1 MKLSYNWLSEFVKL
15 DDIDPREAGLRLTMS
30 TSEIENIEEVGGTL
44 EGVVAGKI
52 LEVKRHPDSDHLF
65 LTKVDVGKE
74 VLPIVSGAPNTKENT
89 FVPVALVGAR
99 LPDGLTVKRAK
110 LRGVESLGLVCSER
124 ELGVSDDHS
133 GLWILDD
140 EGLPKSG
147 LKPGAPLAGL
157 FPLRDFII
165 EIDNKSITNR
175 PDLWCHYG
183 FARELA
189 ALYGRALKAVYPRS
203 AIDELRGAGGAA
215 SGKGGSARIEL
226 ENKDSI
232 LCPRYTA
239 IMLGGIRIGKSPFW
253 VRRRLYTL
261 GVRPI
266 YNIVDVTN
274 YVMLEVGQPL
284 HAFDAETIARSTI
297 VVRRAREGERFK
309 TLDGFERTLTSE
321 TLLITDPE
329 KAVAVAGVMGGL
341 NSEISDATK
350 TIIVESAN
358 FNPASVRRTAV
369 RLGLRTEAS
378 NRFEKSLDPEL
389 TLLGITGSVSMIKRL
404 IPGARVVSPL
414 ADAYPSGGRTVELHL
429 DSEWVGDLL
438 GVPIEKK
445 RVAEILG
452 SLSFTVEDRGGR
464 TLGVRVP
471 SFRASKDVSIPQDL
485 VEEVGR
491 IYGYGNI
498 EPRLPLVTSTPPHRE
513 EMVTFVRELKLLL
526 SGALALSEVYTYSF
540 QEDAVLSLF
549 YPEGSRF
556 VSLQNPVSTSM
567 SRMRRSLVPG
577 LFALIEKNA
586 GFRGAMAVFEVGSIY
601 DPEVKKQGK
610 DAGLPSERRMASA
623 LLMRKAKRGEASS
636 REGASSGAGVF
647 FELKGKLEHLFQRLY
662 LSNAEF
668 TGFERGQEFG
678 ASFSLRNLGTAE
690 GPTQPYNSARRT
702 LLTSGRVC
710 FGIMA
715 ELNPLLLKH
724 AGIDFNSYRAAV
736 FEMDLENLLEVY
748 RESKPLKRYQRL
760 PRFPEVLLDIAVV
773 VGEEV
778 PAREVKELILSC
790 GTGSAVA
797 KGGGRGGAS
806 AAALLNRVELFDIY
820 RGKPLAAGK
829 KSLAFNLSYGSDERT
844 LTDEEVKSVHDGI
857 VAGIRGRGWDLR

>member
-1 MKLSYNWLSEFVKL
+1 MKLSYNWLSEYVKL
-15 DDIDPREAGLRLTMS
+15 DDVDPREAGLRLTMS
-30 TSEIENIEEVGGTL
+30 TSEIENVEEVGGSL

-65 LTKVDVGKE
+65 LAKVDVGKE
-74 VLPIVSGAPNTKENT
+74 VLSIVSGAPNTKENT

-99 LPDGLTVKRAK
+99 LPGGLTVKKSK
-110 LRGVESLGLVCSER
+110 LRGADSFGMVCSEK
-124 ELGVSDDHS
+124 ELGVSDDHT

-147 LKPGAPLAGL
+147 LKPGAPLTGL

-175 PDLWCHYG
+175 PDLWGHYG

-189 ALYGRALKAVYPRS
+189 AVYGRALKPVYPRS
-203 AIDELRGAGGAA
+203 AIDELLDSGSAGGAGA
-215 SGKGGSARIEL
+215 VKGGAAGIEL
-226 ENKDSI
+226 EIEDSI

-239 IMLGGIRIGKSPFW
+239 IMLGGIRIGKSPFR
-253 VRRRLYTL
+253 VRRRLSTL

-284 HAFDAETIARSTI
+284 HAFDAEMIARHTI

-309 TLDGFERTLTSE
+309 TLDGFDRTLTAE

-341 NSEISDATK
+341 NSEISDATR

-358 FNPASVRRTAV
+358 FNPASIRRTAV

-389 TLLGITGSVSMIKRL
+389 TLLGITGSVSMIRGM
-404 IPGARVVSPL
+404 IPGARIVSPL
-414 ADAYPSGGRTVELHL
+414 ADAYPSGGRSASLSL
-429 DSEWVGDLL
+429 DSEWVGKLL

-445 RVAEILG
+445 RISEILA
-452 SLSFTVEDRGGR
+452 SLSFTVEDRGER

-513 EMVTFVRELKLLL
+513 EMVFFVRELKLLL
-526 SGALALSEVYTYSF
+526 SGAFALSEAYTYSY
-540 QEDAVLSLF
+540 QEDAALSLF
-549 YPEGSRF
+549 YPEGTRF

-567 SRMRRSLVPG
+567 SRMRRSLIPG
-577 LFALIEKNA
+577 LFGLIEKNA
-586 GFRGAMAVFEVGSIY
+586 GFRDSMAVFEIGSIY
-601 DPEVKKQGK
+601 DPDEKKQGK
-610 DAGLPSERRMASA
+610 DAGLPGERKMASA
-623 LLMRKAKRGEASS
+623 LLMRKAKRGETSFRDAVSS
-636 REGASSGAGVF
+636 RGEASQRAEGSPGAEVF
-647 FELKGKLEHLFQRLY
+647 FELKGKLEHLFRRLY
-662 LSNAEF
+662 LSSAEF
-668 TGFERGQEFG
+668 TGFERGQEFDG
-678 ASFSLRNLGTAE
+678 SFALRNLGTAE
-690 GPTQPYNSARRT
+690 GPTQPFNRARRA

-736 FEMDLENLLEVY
+736 FEIDLGLLLDVY
-748 RESKPLKRYQRL
+748 SESKPLKRYQRL
-760 PRFPEVLLDIAVV
+760 PRFPEVLRDIALV

-778 PAREVKELILSC
+778 AAREVKEFILAC
-790 GTGSAVA
+790 GTG
-797 KGGGRGGAS
+797 
-806 AAALLNRVELFDIY
+806 ALLKRVELFDIY

-844 LTDEEVKSVHDGI
+844 LTDEEVKGVHDGI
-857 VAGIRGRGWDLR
+857 VAGIRERGWDLR